1 MADYYL
7 CAPSMI
13 TRSLLKKLSDSQ
25 DTDNW
30 DIQESMLRL
39 RKKSFKTE
47 KKQKTILPIQRLP
60 DIYDR
65 IMFSLNDPNEYNRT
79 EIQNL
84 LMNKISD
91 NETNNH
97 ILTGDPESNL
107 ISFVKNEI
115 YRDIKN
121 RQTYK
126 RNGVVDP
133 SNWTTSES
141 EKKVLDMYNNYINSD
156 ENQKKLSY
164 RTDSSTRYVWTED
177 DINKFHE
184 AYRTYGNGPKS
195 NKQIAQTIGKGVHPN
210 HVAHFKQYL
219 RKKKRLERKKMEAS
233 PLTSPEADSDC

>member
-121 RQTYK
+121 RQVSSL
-126 RNGVVDP
+126 R
-133 SNWTTSES
+133 EM
-141 EKKVLDMYNNYINSD
+141 E
-156 ENQKKLSY
+156 LS
-164 RTDSSTRYVWTED
+164 TVSTLM
-177 DINKFHE
+177 I
-184 AYRTYGNGPKS
+184 
-195 NKQIAQTIGKGVHPN
+195 I
-210 HVAHFKQYL
+210 
-219 RKKKRLERKKMEAS
+219 
-233 PLTSPEADSDC
+233 